1 MAELNKFST
10 YMWVRN
16 VITSCETSDQL
27 DNCENLILNFDN
39 MYKDKSLRKVLIR
52 HITDRWMYSLLN
64 DKL

>member
-1 MAELNKFST
+1 
-10 YMWVRN
+10 MWVRN

-64 DKL
+64 NKL